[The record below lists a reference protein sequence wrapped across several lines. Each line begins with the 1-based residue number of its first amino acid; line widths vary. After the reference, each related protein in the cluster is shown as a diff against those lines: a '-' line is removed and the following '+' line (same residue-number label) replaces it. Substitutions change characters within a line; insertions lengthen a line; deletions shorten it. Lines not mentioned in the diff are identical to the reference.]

1 MRNLFCHLTGS
12 GCGFMPQEIALD
24 VDLTVRETLA
34 YFARLHNL
42 SERLINERTEWLLSL
57 LDLSVKFGKGKDCM
71 VKNLSGGQKRRVSL
85 AAALIHKPRLVI
97 LDEPTVGVDPV
108 LRERVKSQVFASAF
122 SPRECA
128 DAKMLHVLM
137 ANVSFSN
144 CPSDFF
150 FPTFLADLEVASG
163 PNEA

>member
-1 MRNLFCHLTGS
+1 
-12 GCGFMPQEIALD
+12 MPQEIALD
-24 VDLTVRETLA
+24 ADLTVRETLA

-42 SERLINERTEWLLSL
+42 SQRLINERTEWLISL

-108 LRERVKSQVFASAF
+108 LREKVIKETIVI
-122 SPRECA
+122 
-128 DAKMLHVLM
+128 
-137 ANVSFSN
+137 
-144 CPSDFF
+144 FF
-150 FPTFLADLEVASG
+150 FKLI
-163 PNEA
+163 PNVFF